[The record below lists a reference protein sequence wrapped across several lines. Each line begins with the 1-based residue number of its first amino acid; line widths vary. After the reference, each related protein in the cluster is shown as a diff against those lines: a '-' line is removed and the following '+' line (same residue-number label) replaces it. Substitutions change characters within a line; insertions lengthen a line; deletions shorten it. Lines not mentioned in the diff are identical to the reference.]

1 MKELDQKQAPGVGGG
16 AWVNPIDPEV
26 PFVITPYP
34 LPPNP
39 YPSPD
44 PILDPT
50 GSHPKL

>member
-16 AWVNPIDPEV
+16 ALTNPIYPEPVIV
-26 PFVITPYP
+26 PTYP

>member
-16 AWVNPIDPEV
+16 AITDPLYGD
-26 PFVITPYP
+26 PGLTLPYP

-44 PILDPT
+44 PLLDPT
-50 GSHPKL
+50 GSHQKL